1 MVNLVGSFGLG
12 VLTGS
17 LSRRDDALLNG
28 LIGVGL
34 FGSLTT
40 FSTFAIE
47 AVLVAEASG
56 IAAGLAYV
64 GLSVLLGLS
73 LAVTGYRLGQ
83 R

>member
-1 MVNLVGSFGLG
+1 
-12 VLTGS
+12 
-17 LSRRDDALLNG
+17 

-73 LAVTGYRLGQ
+73 LAVTGYRLG
-83 R
+83 RG